1 MLKHTLAL
9 ALLTALLAACT
20 PNPATPPPAGMAD
33 MLPSRDYPQIVATS
47 GLQPFL
53 AFDRPNVQV
62 APDRPMSVVTGVR
75 NLDPLAVRV
84 QYRYLFF
91 DRTGRPISPTMD
103 FQYVRLPGSGVQ
115 TFLEGKALDTN
126 AVEWRLEVRTGI

>member
-91 DRTGRPISPTMD
+91 DRTGRPIGQPMD
-103 FQYVRLPGSGVQ
+103 FQFASLPGNGVQ
-115 TFLEGKALDTN
+115 TFLSGSALDTN
-126 AVEWRLEVRTGI
+126 AADWRLEVRSAR

>member
-20 PNPATPPPAGMAD
+20 PNPATPPPAGLAD
-33 MLPSRDYPQIVATS
+33 MLPSKDYPQIVATS

-53 AFDRPNVQV
+53 AFDRPNVQLG
-62 APDRPMSVVTGVR
+62 PSQPMSVVTPVR

-91 DRTGRPISPTMD
+91 EKTGRPMEPTMD
-103 FQYVRLPGSGVQ
+103 FQFISLPGNGVQ
-115 TFLEGKALDTN
+115 TFLKGAALDTT
-126 AVEWRLEVRTGI
+126 AVDWRLEVRSAR